1 MIPHVLSIYESE
13 NVLPAGGIQFA
24 RRRSAVGNFGTAR
37 SEAVEAGGSDNGYV
51 PKVSIRISG
60 HAVQC

>member
-13 NVLPAGGIQFA
+13 NVLPAGEIQFA
-24 RRRSAVGNFGTAR
+24 RRRSAVGNFGIR
-37 SEAVEAGGSDNGYV
+37 SGAVEARGSDNGYV